1 MPRALGT
8 GLFTTTDFSKNW
20 FSSAILYLVWKKV
33 YHLERKSSDY
43 VLKIN
48 NKNNLKE
55 SLPFYVSKT
64 FKFLKEQYNENEVS
78 FKDLK
83 RKICDPRK
91 TSDFLVN
98 YYTLEANIKKYYEDF
113 LTKNNYFSYTGIYFY
128 VSYIFFSYFIFLILS
143 SEISFW
149 YFVLPLIIGFLSI
162 LDLNKTIILFGR
174 FTKKGAILHYK
185 WENYKKYLDTH
196 SNMHEKGILEVNLWD
211 YHLIYAAT
219 FNLTNKIKNKFN
231 NFLTR

>member
-1 MPRALGT
+1 
-8 GLFTTTDFSKNW
+8 
-20 FSSAILYLVWKKV
+20 VWKKV
-33 YHLERKSSDY
+33 YHIERKSSDY
-43 VLKIN
+43 ILKIN

-55 SLPFYVSKT
+55 SLPFYIDKT
-64 FKFLKEQYNENEVS
+64 YSFLKKQYNLNHIS

-91 TSDFLVN
+91 TSNFLVE
-98 YYTLEANIKKYYEDF
+98 YYNLDFNLKKHYDDY
-113 LTKNNYFSYTGIYFY
+113 LSKNNYFSYTGVYFY
-128 VSYIFFSYFIFLILS
+128 VSYMFLTYFIFFILANEVS
-143 SEISFW
+143 IW
-149 YFVLPLIIGFLSI
+149 YFIFPLFVGFLSI
-162 LDLNKTIILFGR
+162 LYINKTVIIFGR

-185 WENYKKYLDTH
+185 WINYKKYLETH

-211 YHLIYAAT
+211 YHLIYAAI